1 MSEPFSFEEILERD
15 HVLVYTCKGF
25 SMWLLLHQNEDL
37 LMLRKPDRELR
48 KNDIVLF
55 KASTKYLLHRIV
67 KVHGDTI
74 ITAGDH
80 NAFKDRA
87 ISKDRVI
94 GILTS
99 FVRNGKE
106 RNVDELPIKLYGYIA
121 ADLIDVK
128 IAARDVKH
136 QIRKIVKR
144 NKG

>member
-1 MSEPFSFEEILERD
+1 MSETKTFEEILERD
-15 HVLVYTCKGF
+15 QVLVYTCKGF
-25 SMWLLLHQNEDL
+25 SMWPLLHQNEDL
-37 LMLRKPDRELR
+37 LVIRKPDRELR

-67 KVHGDTI
+67 EIDGDTI
-74 ITAGDH
+74 VTAGDH
-80 NAFKDRA
+80 NAFKDLA
-87 ISKDRVI
+87 ITKDRVI

-106 RNVDELPIKLYGYIA
+106 RSVDELPLRVYGHIA

-128 IAARDVKH
+128 IAARNVKH

>member
-1 MSEPFSFEEILERD
+1 MNELSSFEEILERD
-15 HVLVYTCKGF
+15 HMLVYTCRGF
-25 SMWLLLHQNEDL
+25 SMWPLLHQNEDL
-37 LMLRKPDRELR
+37 LVIRKPDRELR

-55 KASTKYLLHRIV
+55 KVSTKYLLHRIV
-67 KVHGDTI
+67 KIDGDTI

-87 ISKDRVI
+87 ITKDRVI

-99 FVRNGKE
+99 FVRDGKE
-106 RNVDELPIKLYGYIA
+106 RSVDELPLKIYGRIA

-128 IAARDVKH
+128 IAARSIKH
-136 QIRKIVKR
+136 QIRKIVER

>member
-1 MSEPFSFEEILERD
+1 MSETKTFEEILEKD

-25 SMWLLLHQNEDL
+25 SMWPLLHQNEDL
-37 LMLRKPDRELR
+37 LVIRKPDRELR

-67 KVHGDTI
+67 EVHGNTI

-80 NAFKDRA
+80 NAFKDRE
-87 ISKDRVI
+87 ITKDRVI

-99 FVRNGKE
+99 FVRDGKE
-106 RNVDELPIKLYGYIA
+106 RNVDELPLKIYGYIA

-128 IAARDVKH
+128 IAARNAKY
-136 QIRKIVKR
+136 QIRKIAKR